1 MILGHARQRRQL
13 WDALARGA
21 LHHAILLEGPRGVG
35 KRLVATRLAMAANC
49 TAELPVAER
58 PCGRCATC
66 RAIEQGTHP
75 DVLMLEP
82 DPERAAR
89 TIPIE
94 AVREVIRQTQ
104 YHRYGARRRCVIVD
118 PAEAM
123 QEPAANALLKTLEEP
138 PQGTGFLVVT
148 HNPRA
153 LLPTILSR
161 CQRIRFGAVPV
172 DELRAWLEARGIE
185 RADEVARLSLGCP
198 GRALALAGEGL
209 DERAELRASVLA
221 AISGPIE
228 GVYELSQKLTQ
239 GARQDWA
246 GGVDRLLEVVEDLLR
261 DATVRAAAA
270 PIPTLHPPD
279 RGLDR
284 LARLWPDGLE
294 RCARAVQDARDDLE
308 VYVSGKTVI
317 DALLAALRRELAVS
331 PPSPGR

>member
-1 MILGHARQRRQL
+1 MILGHERQQRQL
-13 WDALARGA
+13 RDALARDA
-21 LHHAILLEGPRGVG
+21 LHHALLFEGPRGVG

-49 TAELPVAER
+49 TDERVAER
-58 PCGRCATC
+58 PCGRCRTC

-75 DVLMLEP
+75 DVLLLEP

-104 YHRYGARRRCVIVD
+104 YHRYEARRRFVIVD

-138 PQGTGFLVVT
+138 PEGTGFVLVS
-148 HNPRA
+148 HNAKA

-161 CQRIRFGAVPV
+161 CQRIRFGAVPF
-172 DELRAWLEARGIE
+172 DELRAWLVARGVE
-185 RADEVARLSLGCP
+185 RADEVARLALGCP
-198 GRALALAGEGL
+198 GKALELAGDGL
-209 DERAELRASVLA
+209 DERGALRASVLA
-221 AISGPIE
+221 AIGGPIE

-239 GARQDWA
+239 GARQEWA

-261 DATVRAAAA
+261 DAAIRATEASV
-270 PIPTLHPPD
+270 PTLHPPD
-279 RGLDR
+279 GGLDR
-284 LARLWPDGLE
+284 LAGLWPDGLE

-317 DALLAALRRELAVS
+317 DALLAAVRREVLAIS
-331 PPSPGR
+331 PSSD